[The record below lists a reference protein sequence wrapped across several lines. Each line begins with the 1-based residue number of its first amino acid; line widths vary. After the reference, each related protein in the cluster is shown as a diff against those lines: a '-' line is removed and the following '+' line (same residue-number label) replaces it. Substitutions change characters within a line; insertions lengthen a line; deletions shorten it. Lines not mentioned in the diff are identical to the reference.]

1 MSILKVSN
9 LHKTYKGRNKLD
21 KTEALNGINFEIN
34 KGEFIGIMGPSGSGK
49 TTLLNVL
56 SGIAR
61 YTSGSIEILEENI
74 QNMSRSEM
82 AEFRSRHLGF
92 VFQDFNLL
100 NSLTIKENIMLPLS
114 IESNNSEDYELDN
127 YEERTISAMKMLKI
141 DTIANKYPYL
151 ISGGQQQRAAIAR
164 AIINNPDIIFA
175 DEPTGNLDWNSSTI
189 VMDHFEKLNIHNND
203 TILVV
208 THDPFTARY
217 CNRII
222 FIKKGEIYSEINKN
236 KKTKNEFFY
245 DILDILRNIGDD
257 QYEL

>member
-9 LHKTYKGRNKLD
+9 LYKTYKGRNKLD
-21 KTEALNGINFEIN
+21 KTEALNGINFEVN

-56 SGIAR
+56 SGIAG
-61 YTSGSIEILEENI
+61 YTSGSIEILGENI
-74 QNMSRSEM
+74 QSMSRDEM
-82 AEFRSRHLGF
+82 ARFRSRHLGF

-114 IESNNSEDYELDN
+114 IESNDSEDDELDN
-127 YEERTISAMKMLKI
+127 HEEKTVRVMKMLKI
-141 DTIANKYPYL
+141 DAIADKYPYI

-189 VMDHFEKLNIHNND
+189 VMDHFEKLNLQNND

-208 THDPFTARY
+208 THDPFTASY
-217 CNRII
+217 CSRII
-222 FIKKGEIYSEINKN
+222 FIKKGEIYSEIKKN
-236 KKTKNEFFY
+236 RKTKNEFFY
-245 DILDILRNIGDD
+245 EILDILRNMGDE